1 MNIHWGSLLAVFV
14 VSAGL
19 GGRGRGPGQTL
30 GLAGLAG
37 LSAPATPA
45 APAVAADTAEIGVS
59 ARRWVLPAPSWRA
72 TLALLSLT
80 AATAIV
86 LLGLSVIPRQV
97 TTPTGPTQPRCAP
110 SRRAGRSEQQ
120 SSVALGRVRLTK

>member
-14 VSAGL
+14 VSAGSAVSVVAL
-19 GGRGRGPGQTL
+19 VTL
-30 GLAGLAG
+30 GLAGLTR

-45 APAVAADTAEIGVS
+45 APAVAAETAEIGVS

-80 AATAIV
+80 AAAAIV
-86 LLGLSVIPRQV
+86 LLGLSVI
-97 TTPTGPTQPRCAP
+97 
-110 SRRAGRSEQQ
+110 
-120 SSVALGRVRLTK
+120 LGR